1 MNLLIGV
8 LLTIFGQILVFL
20 QIQGS
25 IRYPLFQQNKILIL
39 IMGIPVTWIFI
50 ESVKYIVKWSDGEIW
65 PSRIFSFSIGV
76 IVFAIMSNLLFNETV
91 SLKTG
96 VCILLSIIILSI
108 QILWK

>member
-8 LLTIFGQILVFL
+8 LLTIFGQRLVFL

-25 IRYPLFQQNKILIL
+25 IRYPLFQENKILVL

-96 VCILLSIIILSI
+96 VCIFLSIIILSI

>member
-25 IRYPLFQQNKILIL
+25 IRYPLFQENKILVL

-96 VCILLSIIILSI
+96 VCIFLSIIILSI